1 MFFSAMT
8 KQHVDVP
15 ADDQSAVPG
24 FNDQKDLGMTEE
36 TQIPENA
43 TSEEVER
50 MQRDQR
56 VIAQYRENLAH
67 NMRRFRAR
75 ERWTQTDLGKAIGS
89 SQGQIAFLER
99 EKHNVGL
106 GILTKL
112 ATVFNVE
119 PMVLISP
126 PDDLDHYFRRR
137 GLKRPD
143 DSVSAESSFLHPT
156 QVISKVQKSASER
169 TSEEKLLESQTFSTS
184 PLGKPAGGPA
194 SMEAPLGSPGDPL
207 DLVVMA
213 RIVGAAYR
221 RIESLRH
228 KHGSVPM
235 TRAMLNSVLAA
246 VLNASHDTD
255 TDCDKDRAPLPEVDQ

>member
-1 MFFSAMT
+1 
-8 KQHVDVP
+8 
-15 ADDQSAVPG
+15 
-24 FNDQKDLGMTEE
+24 MTED
-36 TQIPENA
+36 TQLPDGATPE
-43 TSEEVER
+43 EIER
-50 MQRDQR
+50 IQKDQR

-75 ERWTQTDLGKAIGS
+75 ERWTQTDLGRAIGS

-99 EKHNVGL
+99 EKQNVGL

-112 ATVFNVE
+112 AMVFNVE

-126 PDDLDHYFRRR
+126 PDDLDDYFRRR
-137 GLKRPD
+137 GLTKPQD
-143 DSVSAESSFLHPT
+143 NAWAGSPLINPT
-156 QVISKVQKSASER
+156 QASAKPKQDTVGKTPEESFFGPQTPSAS
-169 TSEEKLLESQTFSTS
+169 
-184 PLGKPAGGPA
+184 PLPKPAEAPA
-194 SMEAPLGSPGDPL
+194 SMEALLGSPSDPL
-207 DLVVMA
+207 NLAVMA
-213 RIVGAAYR
+213 RIVGAAYK

-255 TDCDKDRAPLPEVDQ
+255 DECGTDSLALPEVDR

>member
-1 MFFSAMT
+1 MT
-8 KQHVDVP
+8 
-15 ADDQSAVPG
+15 DD
-24 FNDQKDLGMTEE
+24 

-50 MQRDQR
+50 IQRDQR

-106 GILTKL
+106 SILTKL

-126 PDDLDHYFRRR
+126 PDDLDNYFRRR
-137 GLKRPD
+137 ALKKPD
-143 DSVSAESSFLHPT
+143 DSVSAESSFLYST
-156 QVISKVQKSASER
+156 QAVSKVLRNTSER
-169 TSEEKLLESQTFSTS
+169 TLEENLFEPQAFSAS
-184 PLGKPAGGPA
+184 PLVKLAGAPA
-194 SMEAPLGSPGDPL
+194 SMEASLGSPGDPL

-213 RIVGAAYR
+213 RIVGAAYK

-255 TDCDKDRAPLPEVDQ
+255 ADCDKDRAPLPEIDK